1 MISQIHI
8 LLSPFDLIYMSFP
21 FDLNSRKQAMGDG
34 AAIVAYIM
42 KPSRVEDFAKV
53 ITIFNFQFSNIRG
66 FIFFLFFFRGVLYQC
81 ILLQMG

>member
-1 MISQIHI
+1 M
-8 LLSPFDLIYMSFP
+8 LPLK
-21 FDLNSRKQAMGDG
+21 KQAMGDG